1 MKTTEEIIQDLKQSN
16 AQRAYGII
24 MTKYNGSIQELEEHY
39 AKRPYEHVW
48 ADVKV
53 LIDVSKTEEFKSLV
67 NSLGGIKGIFKS

>member
-1 MKTTEEIIQDLKQSN
+1 MKTVDEIVHDMKWSN
-16 AQRAYGII
+16 AKLAYDII

-39 AKRPYEHVW
+39 DKRPYEHVW